1 MDNKCMS
8 FSDSTKFMFNADSVI
23 IFNRLNG
30 QWIKISRECYE
41 ILRNCMSEKLTEE
54 EMLSRLADEEDRAY
68 IRKMLDLLDSMGCM
82 YRKTVQKVNNVSFAI
97 THRCN
102 LKCIHCMVN
111 AQYGNEQ
118 TDYFDTETICRLL
131 NKIVSVEP
139 EVVVLT
145 GGEPLL
151 RKDFL
156 DILSHLRSKYSGKIT
171 LMTNG
176 TLFNSQNITPIIE
189 KVNNIDISLDG
200 ADEESCS
207 VIRGKGVFDRV
218 VNNIDILKQKG
229 FENISLSMV
238 LSNNNLRYAQQFFEL
253 NRKLHTFPMLR
264 ALSYEGRAKDNKTLL
279 ENSLTTDRICQG
291 SDTNSNIEQKCC
303 CCTAGYDQITIE
315 ANGDIFP
322 CNLFGSEEFKLGNI
336 TKIDN
341 LMDILNANK
350 GSFVC
355 RAIEKYEPDKFLK
368 CKECNINYLCWSC
381 LYPMYSLSDDEF
393 EERCK
398 AKKQLLSNV
407 WEE

>member
-176 TLFNSQNITPIIE
+176 TLFNSQNITPYLVKSFFLIFQGIFTV
-189 KVNNIDISLDG
+189 KP
-200 ADEESCS
+200 
-207 VIRGKGVFDRV
+207 
-218 VNNIDILKQKG
+218 
-229 FENISLSMV
+229 
-238 LSNNNLRYAQQFFEL
+238 NLCF
-253 NRKLHTFPMLR
+253 
-264 ALSYEGRAKDNKTLL
+264 S
-279 ENSLTTDRICQG
+279 
-291 SDTNSNIEQKCC
+291 
-303 CCTAGYDQITIE
+303 
-315 ANGDIFP
+315 
-322 CNLFGSEEFKLGNI
+322 
-336 TKIDN
+336 
-341 LMDILNANK
+341 
-350 GSFVC
+350 
-355 RAIEKYEPDKFLK
+355 
-368 CKECNINYLCWSC
+368 
-381 LYPMYSLSDDEF
+381 
-393 EERCK
+393 
-398 AKKQLLSNV
+398 
-407 WEE
+407 